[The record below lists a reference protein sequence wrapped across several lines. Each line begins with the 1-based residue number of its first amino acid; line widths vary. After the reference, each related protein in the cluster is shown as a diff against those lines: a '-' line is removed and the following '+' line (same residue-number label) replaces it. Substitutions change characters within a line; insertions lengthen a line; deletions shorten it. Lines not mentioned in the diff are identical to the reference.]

1 MSEKNIRGGWG
12 IVYTVVAGIGR
23 SLSAR
28 VNFKNLAEKLSV
40 YEIEKHK
47 ISHCYQ
53 QQKTTVHLV
62 FTHIVL
68 SSLICSQTAAARS
81 GGTAPVT
88 RAMILSLYEK
98 KPKLD
103 AIMIKIIN
111 YKEYKTLNI

>member
-1 MSEKNIRGGWG
+1 MMSKKNIRGGRG

-28 VNFKNLAEKLSV
+28 VNLNRKTQNKPLLSAAENNRSFS
-40 YEIEKHK
+40 IH
-47 ISHCYQ
+47 SHCFIFIN
-53 QQKTTVHLV
+53 L
-62 FTHIVL
+62 L
-68 SSLICSQTAAARS
+68 ADRS